1 MVCGVL
7 GCDRWWMSLSRQ
19 CSLRPEVAS
28 ELPVPTNSAGRP
40 GERRAESLVQEGK
53 WKEWLDWKVAS
64 QREITY
70 NHGRGAV
77 GRAVGGGSQEEDS
90 YCSKEGAALRA
101 EHSCER
107 RTSGESS
114 APGDGWLS
122 WSLSKLQVTVCAQ
135 VCWDNTCPRGIVLED
150 TCPRGGRGKD

>member
-7 GCDRWWMSLSRQ
+7 GCDRWWMSPSRQ

-28 ELPVPTNSAGRP
+28 ELPVPTSSAGRP
-40 GERRAESLVQEGK
+40 GERRAGSLVQEGK
-53 WKEWLDWKVAS
+53 WKEWSDWKVAS

-77 GRAVGGGSQEEDS
+77 GRAVGGGRQEEDS

-101 EHSCER
+101 EHSCEGRTIR
-107 RTSGESS
+107 RKLCSRWWVAELVSFQTSSHRVG
-114 APGDGWLS
+114 
-122 WSLSKLQVTVCAQ
+122 Q
-135 VCWDNTCPRGIVLED
+135 VCWDDTCPRGIVLED
-150 TCPRGGRGKD
+150 ICPRGGRGKD